1 MREIICKIWRF
12 LSDML
17 GLVVDFIA
25 GALTTIGTAVVDVLS
40 DLLQAAGS
48 AIGDIFSTNPL
59 LWMGVIG
66 VGLWWLFSDNEEKQQ
81 QSTQKQPQTTQK
93 QPQPTQTQGVS

>member
-12 LSDML
+12 FSDML
-17 GLVVDFIA
+17 GLVVDFVA

-40 DLLQAAGS
+40 DLFQAAGS

-59 LWMGVIG
+59 LWAGVVG
-66 VGLWWLFSDNEEKQQ
+66 VGLWWLFSGDEKEQQQPAQTQQ
-81 QSTQKQPQTTQK
+81 QSVQK
-93 QPQPTQTQGVS
+93 QGVS

>member
-17 GLVVDFIA
+17 GLVVDFVA

-40 DLLQAAGS
+40 DLFQAAGR

-59 LWMGVIG
+59 LWAGVVG

-81 QSTQKQPQTTQK
+81 KSAQAQPKPAQTQQK
-93 QPQPTQTQGVS
+93 PVQTQGVL